1 MGKRN
6 YLNIEKEYFF
16 VDIDGTITDTN
27 PEKKYPESKLVWR
40 NSILGVIRDVM
51 IEEGWNGEDA
61 KRKLEEYADEVI
73 WWDYPDFIAEFNL
86 PVEETWKRIYEWHE
100 NYLIV
105 YEDTVD
111 LIKELKKMNKNL
123 YIVSNNPIVGCLLKL
138 KRAGLGDITG
148 TSYFKRILGANILRG
163 QKWQIQ
169 LWKKAIAQIGVETEK
184 IAIIGDNEEE
194 DGNIPLSVGIGI
206 SFVLK
211 RDIEEN
217 FYKEGKKIYFKNAK
231 VLLEFLK
238 NQS

>member
-1 MGKRN
+1 
-6 YLNIEKEYFF
+6 
-16 VDIDGTITDTN
+16 
-27 PEKKYPESKLVWR
+27 
-40 NSILGVIRDVM
+40 
-51 IEEGWNGEDA
+51 
-61 KRKLEEYADEVI
+61 
-73 WWDYPDFIAEFNL
+73 
-86 PVEETWKRIYEWHE
+86 
-100 NYLIV
+100 
-105 YEDTVD
+105 
-111 LIKELKKMNKNL
+111 MNKNL

-138 KRAGLGDITG
+138 KRAGPGDITG

-184 IAIIGDNEEE
+184 IAIIRDNEEE